1 VNEHAAPLSES
12 PNPRRWLVLLALTGS
27 LSMIFVDITVTA
39 VAGPA
44 IGEAL
49 ALGAQGVSWI
59 ASSYLM
65 TLAALMAVGGRLGD
79 IFGKRNAFVCGV
91 TLFAGASLVCGLAES
106 GTVLYAGR
114 VLQGIA
120 ACLMQ
125 PASASLVIEN
135 FGAGERGKAMGIYI
149 GIPMSFFALG
159 PLIGGVIAEH
169 AGWRWV
175 FFVNLPIAAV
185 ALALITA
192 GRPLNRRSA
201 DRSFDLLSALLVAGG
216 IPLAIYALQGG
227 AEQDGGGRLRLLE
240 PAYLAML
247 AGGCVLVAL
256 FVRRQLRSERP
267 LIRLDLFADRRLRSN
282 VLLIAIMQ
290 FAMASLIV
298 QGSLY
303 AKEVLEYDSQKAGM
317 ALMPMLVPVIFLAR
331 TAGKLYDRRGVRP
344 LAIAGTTV
352 AAAGFAI
359 WGAGSLL
366 VDYRVIALGMVL
378 LGAGVAFIMPPA
390 NTDTLASVDGER
402 RGQVSGLV
410 QTARQLG
417 GACGVAFAAAVS
429 GITTAFGGS
438 LAQSIGAAILAGSCV
453 ALVGAMVAFRMPAA
467 PPRAPLR

>member
-1 VNEHAAPLSES
+1 
-12 PNPRRWLVLLALTGS
+12 
-27 LSMIFVDITVTA
+27 MIFVDITVTA
-39 VAGPA
+39 VAGPD
-44 IGEAL
+44 IGSTL
-49 ALGAQGVSWI
+49 GLGASGVSWI

-65 TLAALMAVGGRLGD
+65 TLAALMAIGGRIGD
-79 IFGKRNAFVCGV
+79 LVGKRHAFAAGV
-91 TLFAGASLVCGLAES
+91 ALFAAASLACGLAQDAV
-106 GTVLYAGR
+106 TMYAGR

-125 PASASLVIEN
+125 PASASLVIES
-135 FGAGERGKAMGIYI
+135 FGPGERGKAMGIYI

-159 PLIGGVIAEH
+159 PVIGGVLTEH

-175 FFVNLPIAAV
+175 FFVNLPIAVA
-185 ALALITA
+185 ALALLAA
-192 GRPLNRRSA
+192 GRPLNRRSE
-201 DRSFDLLSALLVAGG
+201 DRSFDALSALLVATG

-227 AEQDGGGRLRLLE
+227 AEAGAGGRLRLAE

-247 AGGCVLVAL
+247 VAGCLLVGA
-256 FVRRQLRSERP
+256 FVRRQLRAARP
-267 LIRLDLFADRRLRSN
+267 LVHLGLFADPRLRAN

-298 QGSLY
+298 QGSIY
-303 AKEVLEYDSQKAGM
+303 AKEVLRYDSQKAGM

-331 TAGKLYDRRGVRP
+331 SAGKMYDRRGVRP

-352 AAAGFAI
+352 ATVGFAL

-366 VDYRVIALGMVL
+366 ERYAVIACGMLL

-390 NTDTLASVDGER
+390 NTDTLASVGDER

-429 GITTAFGGS
+429 GVTTAFGGT
-438 LAQSIGAAILAGSCV
+438 LAQSIGAAILAGGCIAFLGTV
-453 ALVGAMVAFRMPAA
+453 VAFRMPSTRPNGAV
-467 PPRAPLR
+467 R

>member
-1 VNEHAAPLSES
+1 
-12 PNPRRWLVLLALTGS
+12 
-27 LSMIFVDITVTA
+27 MIFVDITVTA
-39 VAGPA
+39 VAGPD
-44 IGEAL
+44 IGS
-49 ALGAQGVSWI
+49 ALGLGASGVSWI

-65 TLAALMAVGGRLGD
+65 TLAALMAIGGRIGD
-79 IFGKRNAFVCGV
+79 LVGKRHAFAAGV
-91 TLFAGASLVCGLAES
+91 ALFAAASLACGLAQDAV
-106 GTVLYAGR
+106 TMYAGR

-125 PASASLVIEN
+125 PASASLVIES
-135 FGAGERGKAMGIYI
+135 FGPGERGKAMGIYI

-159 PLIGGVIAEH
+159 PVIGGVLTEH

-175 FFVNLPIAAV
+175 FFVNLPIAVA
-185 ALALITA
+185 ALALLAA
-192 GRPLNRRSA
+192 GRPLNRRSE
-201 DRSFDLLSALLVAGG
+201 DRSFDALSALLVATG

-227 AEQDGGGRLRLLE
+227 AEAGAGGRLRLAE

-247 AGGCVLVAL
+247 ASGCLLVGA
-256 FVRRQLRSERP
+256 FVRRQLRAARP
-267 LIRLDLFADRRLRSN
+267 LVHLGLFADPRLRAN

-298 QGSLY
+298 QGSIY
-303 AKEVLEYDSQKAGM
+303 AKEVLRYDSQKAGM

-331 TAGKLYDRRGVRP
+331 SAGKMYDRRGVRP

-352 AAAGFAI
+352 ATLGFAL

-366 VDYRVIALGMVL
+366 ERYAVIACGMLL

-390 NTDTLASVDGER
+390 NTDTLASVGDER

-429 GITTAFGGS
+429 GVTTAFGGT
-438 LAQSIGAAILAGSCV
+438 LAQSIGAAILAGGCV
-453 ALVGAMVAFRMPAA
+453 AFLGAVVALRMPSTRPNGAV
-467 PPRAPLR
+467 R